1 MTDIFRE
8 QEVHPDILE
17 AMVELLSSSLGGSD
31 AAPGIS
37 TRTYYW
43 GELRKDPGEWD
54 QVKTRE
60 EGRMISGGSSF
71 RFLNPSLLP
80 AYHSLSLL
88 QAPLACEHGQSSSL
102 IGFDT
107 LTDVFSPRQSQGKPA

>member
-1 MTDIFRE
+1 MLFPNE

-17 AMVELLSSSLGGSD
+17 AMVELLSSSSSYGASSD

-43 GELRKDPGEWD
+43 GELKKTPTHWG
-54 QVKTRE
+54 QVRTRE

-71 RFLNPSLLP
+71 P
-80 AYHSLSLL
+80 AAY
-88 QAPLACEHGQSSSL
+88 P
-102 IGFDT
+102 
-107 LTDVFSPRQSQGKPA
+107 P

>member
-1 MTDIFRE
+1 MLFLRE

-17 AMVELLSSSLGGSD
+17 AMVELLSSSSTFGASSN

-43 GELRKDPGEWD
+43 GGLEKAPTRWE
-54 QVKTRE
+54 QVRTRE

-71 RFLNPSLLP
+71 PAACPS
-80 AYHSLSLL
+80 
-88 QAPLACEHGQSSSL
+88 
-102 IGFDT
+102 
-107 LTDVFSPRQSQGKPA
+107 